1 MCWVL
6 KLLPRGVLHT
16 GIFLQLLMTVQLQTP
31 PHQNFWLLPDNV
43 TVIEGEDVVLKCGVQ
58 ARQGHVQWV
67 KDGFVLGPNPEIPG
81 FPRYRMTGNP
91 NQGEFHLH
99 ISKCDISDDA
109 EFECQVSRSETS
121 PELVSPRIRVTVLVP
136 PKVIQMNPEAG
147 SLVTWVA
154 GGEYS
159 VTCTSGN
166 SKPEAEIIFRQDNW
180 LVPDIFPYTN
190 PGSYEKFVTTEAT
203 VRVTPKPSDNG
214 KLLVCEVINPA
225 MKESLKASFT
235 MNILFP
241 PGPPIIEWPGQ
252 LEGRAKAGQD
262 LELPCV
268 SRGGNPLA
276 TLQWLKNGK
285 VISTVWETD
294 HKQALARSILPLT
307 IQPED
312 NGAQLSCEAQNS
324 VSPEAQEH
332 VITLHISFPPSSIT
346 ILGSTS
352 LDENKTASFSC
363 FTKSSNPGV
372 LLRWWL
378 GWQELRPTDVTVTDG
393 LYGGR
398 ITMSNVTH
406 TMRRADN
413 GLMLTCEAFSEAF
426 AKETLKK
433 SVTLN
438 VKYPIQRLWIESFPK
453 GENFRAGN
461 QVRLLC
467 LAIGGNPE
475 PSLSWC
481 KDKKPVV
488 ETKSG
493 MEQRSRSAVE
503 KSGNTFSR
511 ELILKLDPSDNQA
524 VYTCKTTSNCKAT
537 NDQAS
542 ASTKFHVQFP
552 SINVTITANASIL
565 RPGDSVNL
573 TCVSLS
579 SNPPANLSWEKE
591 GDRLQGMTFR
601 YRPSRF
607 RGSEAAGS
615 IWLHVSS
622 QDHGNRV
629 TCRANS
635 PELQETVSAFYQL
648 HVLYPPKFLE
658 DQVLKVEAQEHGG
671 ALLPISVSANPAP
684 EFFNWSFQG
693 SKLSPD
699 GGPRHRILP
708 GGALKLWNL
717 TRGDSGEYRLLCQN
731 AEGITEAVV
740 RLDVHYAPTIRTIPD
755 ITEVDVGGSAE
766 ILCVVD
772 ASPVLPGMFRWERLG
787 EEEQDLE
794 DMEQTSQG
802 LTGRLQI
809 PKATLEQAG
818 PYQCIVDNG
827 IPPPARRLSR
837 LIVRFAPKV
846 EYPQPL
852 TKVAAAGDRSSSAT
866 LHCRAR
872 GVPNVAF
879 TWAKNGVPL
888 DLQDPRYTEHT
899 YHEGSVHS
907 SVLTI
912 ANITA
917 AQDYALFTCTAT
929 NNLGTDHT
937 DIQIVS
943 ISRPDPPAGLR
954 VMNITHHSVGLE
966 WKAGFDGG
974 LEQRFRVRYEA
985 PEAPGYLYVDV
996 FPPQATSFTVDGLR
1010 PFTLYHFSLLA
1021 TNALGD
1027 SDLADRGARIPVTT
1041 IGVEDSSEKTED
1053 QFPIQREF
1061 PRWLLLPVLF
1071 ALGLL
1076 LLLSNASCIGY
1087 VLWRQRHRGN
1097 PSEGAKEEK
1106 TEEGSE
1112 TRAGNE
1118 YEESRWSGGY
1128 TPSTT
1133 ESSAEMDP
1141 YYHSMKDFSP
1151 QLPPTLEEEPQ
1162 YQSFWGHEYE
1172 EVAGPGPIYDE
1183 VERLYPLSG
1192 AWQTPHKAAEM
1203 GTYQHGEWP
1212 HGTCEEPTRIYDLVS
1227 EDLPGA
1233 GQDYLPFHLRGELV

>member
-1 MCWVL
+1 MSKAWRMML
-6 KLLPRGVLHT
+6 RGILWAR
-16 GIFLQLLMTVQLQTP
+16 IFLQLLVAVRLQTP
-31 PHQNFWLLPDNV
+31 PLQDFWLLPDNV
-43 TVIEGEDVVLKCGVQ
+43 TVIAGEDAVLKCGVR
-58 ARQGHVQWV
+58 ARQGDVQWV

-91 NQGEFHLH
+91 DRGEFHLH

-121 PELVSPRIRVTVLVP
+121 PELVSPRITVTVLVP
-136 PKVIQMNPEAG
+136 PTVIQMNPEAG
-147 SLVTWVA
+147 SVVTWVA
-154 GGEYS
+154 GQEYS
-159 VTCTSGN
+159 ITCTSGD
-166 SKPEAEIIFRQDNW
+166 SKPEAEIIFHQDNW
-180 LVPDIFPYTN
+180 IVPDVFPYTN

-214 KLLVCEVINPA
+214 KLFVCEVTNPA
-225 MKESLKASFT
+225 MKESLKSFFT

-241 PGPPIIEWPGQ
+241 PGPPIIKWPGQ
-252 LEGRAKAGQD
+252 LEGKAKAGQD
-262 LELPCV
+262 LKLPCI
-268 SRGGNPLA
+268 SQGGNPLA

-324 VSPEAQEH
+324 VSPEVQEH
-332 VITLHISFPPSSIT
+332 VITLHITFPPSSIT

-352 LDENKTASFSC
+352 LEENKTTSFSC

-372 LLRWWL
+372 SLSWWL
-378 GWQELRPTDVTVTDG
+378 GWQELTPTDVTVTDG
-393 LYGGR
+393 PNGGR
-398 ITMSNVTH
+398 ITMSNVTY
-406 TMRRADN
+406 TVRRADN
-413 GLMLTCEAFSEAF
+413 GLLLTCEAFSEAF

-453 GENFRAGN
+453 IESFRAGN

-467 LAIGGNPE
+467 LAIGGNPD

-481 KDKKPVV
+481 KDKKLVV
-488 ETKSG
+488 ESKSG
-493 MEQRSRSAVE
+493 QEQRQQSVME

-524 VYTCKTTSNCKAT
+524 IYTCKTTSNCKST
-537 NDQAS
+537 SNQAS

-552 SINVTITANASIL
+552 PINVTISANTSIL

-573 TCVSLS
+573 TCISLS
-579 SNPPANLSWEKE
+579 SNPPVNLSWEKKE
-591 GDRLQGMTFR
+591 ERLQGLTFK
-601 YRPSRF
+601 YRPSLF
-607 RGSEAAGS
+607 RGSEASGS
-615 IWLHVSS
+615 IVLLVSS
-622 QDHGNRV
+622 QDHGNGV

-635 PELQETVSAFYQL
+635 PELQETVSAFYRLQ
-648 HVLYPPKFLE
+648 VLYPPKFLE
-658 DQVLKVEAQEHGG
+658 DQVLKVESQEHGG
-671 ALLPISVSANPAP
+671 ALIPLSVSANPAP

-699 GGPRHRILP
+699 GGPRYRILP

-717 TRGDSGEYRLLCQN
+717 TRADSGEYRLLCQN
-731 AEGITEAVV
+731 AEGINETKI

-755 ITEVDVGGSAE
+755 ITEVDVGGSTE

-772 ASPVLPGMFRWERLG
+772 ASPVLPGMFQWERLG
-787 EEEQDLE
+787 EEEQELE
-794 DMEQTSQG
+794 DMEQVSEG

-809 PKATLEQAG
+809 HKATLEQAG

-827 IPPPARRLSR
+827 ISPPARGVSQLV
-837 LIVRFAPKV
+837 VRFAPEV
-846 EYPQPL
+846 EYPHPL

-872 GVPNVAF
+872 GVPNVDF
-879 TWAKNGVPL
+879 TWAKNGIAL

-912 ANITA
+912 ANVTS

-943 ISRPDPPAGLR
+943 ISRPDSPTGLR

-985 PEAPGYLYVDV
+985 PETPGYLYVDV
-996 FPPQATSFTVDGLR
+996 FPPRATSFTVDGLR

-1027 SDLADRGARIPVTT
+1027 SDLADRGARLPVTT
-1041 IGVEDSSEKTED
+1041 IGFEESSEKTED
-1053 QFPIQREF
+1053 QFPTES
-1061 PRWLLLPVLF
+1061 
-1071 ALGLL
+1071 GT
-1076 LLLSNASCIGY
+1076 
-1087 VLWRQRHRGN
+1087 
-1097 PSEGAKEEK
+1097 KEEK

-1112 TRAGNE
+1112 SRSGND
-1118 YEESRWSGGY
+1118 YEESRWSGRH

-1133 ESSAEMDP
+1133 ESSAEMEP

-1151 QLPPTLEEEPQ
+1151 QLPPTPEEEPQ
-1162 YQSFWGHEYE
+1162 YRGFWGHEYE
-1172 EVAGPGPIYDE
+1172 EVAGPGPLYDE
-1183 VERLYPLSG
+1183 VERSYRLSG
-1192 AWQTPHKAAEM
+1192 AWEAPYKAPQM
-1203 GTYQHGEWP
+1203 GTYHHGKWS
-1212 HGTCEEPTRIYDLVS
+1212 HGAYEEPGIYDPVP
-1227 EDLPGA
+1227 EDLPGV

>member
-1 MCWVL
+1 MSWALRLV
-6 KLLPRGVLHT
+6 PRGTLHA
-16 GIFLQLLMTVQLQTP
+16 GIFLQLLVAVRLQTP
-31 PHQNFWLLPDNV
+31 PHQDFWLVPDNV
-43 TVIEGEDVVLKCGVQ
+43 TVIEGEDVVLKCGVR

-91 NQGEFHLH
+91 DQGEFHLH
-99 ISKCDISDDA
+99 ISKCDISDNA

-121 PELVSPRIRVTVLVP
+121 PELVSPRITVTVLVP
-136 PKVIQMNPEAG
+136 PKVIQMSPEAG

-154 GGEYS
+154 GEEYS
-159 VTCTSGN
+159 VTCTSGD
-166 SKPEAEIIFRQDNW
+166 SKPEAEIIFHQDNW
-180 LVPDIFPYTN
+180 LVPDVFPYTK
-190 PGSYEKFVTTEAT
+190 PGTHEKFVTTEAT
-203 VRVTPKPSDNG
+203 VRVTPKSSDNG
-214 KLLVCEVINPA
+214 KLFICEAINPA
-225 MKESLKASFT
+225 MKTSLKASFT
-235 MNILFP
+235 MNVLFP

-252 LEGRAKAGQD
+252 LEGSAKAGQD
-262 LELPCV
+262 LELLCM

-324 VSPEAQEH
+324 VSPEAQGH
-332 VITLHISFPPSSIT
+332 VITLHITFPPSSIT

-398 ITMSNVTH
+398 VTMSNVTH
-406 TMRRADN
+406 TLRRADN

-481 KDKKPVV
+481 KDKKLVV

-493 MEQRSRSAVE
+493 TRSIVE

-524 VYTCKTTSNCKAT
+524 IYTCKTTSNCKAT
-537 NDQAS
+537 SDQAS

-552 SINVTITANASIL
+552 PINVTISANASIL

-591 GDRLQGMTFR
+591 GERLQGMAFR

-607 RGSEAAGS
+607 RGSEASGS

-635 PELQETVSAFYQL
+635 PELQETVSAFYRL

-658 DQVLKVEAQEHGG
+658 DQVHKVEAQEHGG

-731 AEGITEAVV
+731 AEGISEAVV
-740 RLDVHYAPTIRTIPD
+740 RLDVHYAPTIWTIPD
-755 ITEVDVGGSAE
+755 VTEVDVGGSAE

-772 ASPVLPGMFRWERLG
+772 ASPVLPNMFQWEKLG
-787 EEEQDLE
+787 EEEQSLE
-794 DMEQTSQG
+794 DMEQISQG

-809 PKATLEQAG
+809 HKATLEQAG

-837 LIVRFAPKV
+837 LIVR
-846 EYPQPL
+846 
-852 TKVAAAGDRSSSAT
+852 
-866 LHCRAR
+866 C
-872 GVPNVAF
+872 
-879 TWAKNGVPL
+879 
-888 DLQDPRYTEHT
+888 
-899 YHEGSVHS
+899 
-907 SVLTI
+907 
-912 ANITA
+912 
-917 AQDYALFTCTAT
+917 
-929 NNLGTDHT
+929 
-937 DIQIVS
+937 
-943 ISRPDPPAGLR
+943 RPDPPTGLR

-985 PEAPGYLYVDV
+985 PETAGYLYVDV
-996 FPPQATSFTVDGLR
+996 VPPQATSFTVDGLR

-1021 TNALGD
+1021 TNVLGD

-1041 IGVEDSSEKTED
+1041 IGIEESSEKTED
-1053 QFPIQREF
+1053 QFPTESEF
-1061 PRWLLLPVLF
+1061 SQWFLLPILF
-1071 ALGLL
+1071 ALGFL

-1087 VLWRQRHRGN
+1087 VLWRQRHHGH
-1097 PSEGAKEEK
+1097 PSEGAKDEK
-1106 TEEGSE
+1106 TEDGSE

-1118 YEESRWSGGY
+1118 YGEGRWSDRR

-1133 ESSAEMDP
+1133 ESSAEVDP
-1141 YYHSMKDFSP
+1141 YYHSVKDFSP
-1151 QLPPTLEEEPQ
+1151 QLAPTPEEEPQ
-1162 YQSFWGHEYE
+1162 YRGFWGHEYE
-1172 EVAGPGPIYDE
+1172 EVAGPGPFYDE
-1183 VERLYPLSG
+1183 VESLYPLSG
-1192 AWQTPHKAAEM
+1192 AWETPYKAAQM
-1203 GTYQHGEWP
+1203 GTYQHGERP
-1212 HGTCEEPTRIYDLVS
+1212 HGAYEEPVRIYDLVP
-1227 EDLPGA
+1227 EDLPGP
-1233 GQDYLPFHLRGELV
+1233 GQDYVPFHLRGELV

>member
-1 MCWVL
+1 MSWALRLV
-6 KLLPRGVLHT
+6 PRGALHA
-16 GIFLQLLMTVQLQTP
+16 GIFLQLLVAGKRDPWPLT
-31 PHQNFWLLPDNV
+31 LPIIDNV
-43 TVIEGEDVVLKCGVQ
+43 TVIEGEDVVLKCGVR

-91 NQGEFHLH
+91 DRGEFHLH

-121 PELVSPRIRVTVLVP
+121 PELVSPRITVTVLVP

-154 GGEYS
+154 GEEYS
-159 VTCTSGN
+159 VTCTSGD
-166 SKPEAEIIFRQDNW
+166 SKPEDAKASSQSIH
-180 LVPDIFPYTN
+180 L
-190 PGSYEKFVTTEAT
+190 PGPSLNSSLP
-203 VRVTPKPSDNG
+203 RVTPKSSDNG
-214 KLLVCEVINPA
+214 KLFLCEVINPA
-225 MKESLKASFT
+225 MKTSLKASFT

-252 LEGRAKAGQD
+252 LEGRAKAGQN
-262 LELPCV
+262 LELLCV

-312 NGAQLSCEAQNS
+312 NGGQLSCEAQNS
-324 VSPEAQEH
+324 VSPEAQGH
-332 VITLHISFPPSSIT
+332 VITLHITFPPSSIT

-372 LLRWWL
+372 LLHWWL

-393 LYGGR
+393 LYGGQV
-398 ITMSNVTH
+398 TMSNVTH
-406 TMRRADN
+406 TVRRADN

-481 KDKKPVV
+481 KDKKLVV

-493 MEQRSRSAVE
+493 TRSTVE

-537 NDQAS
+537 GDQAS

-552 SINVTITANASIL
+552 PINVTISANASIL

-591 GDRLQGMTFR
+591 GERLQGMAFR

-607 RGSEAAGS
+607 RGSEASGS
-615 IWLHVSS
+615 IWLRVSS

-635 PELQETVSAFYQL
+635 PELQETVSAFYRL

-658 DQVLKVEAQEHGG
+658 DQVHKVEAQEHGG
-671 ALLPISVSANPAP
+671 ALLPVSVSANPAP

-693 SKLSPD
+693 SRLSPD

-731 AEGITEAVV
+731 VEGVSEVVV
-740 RLDVHYAPTIRTIPD
+740 RLDVHYAPTIRIIPD
-755 ITEVDVGGSAE
+755 VTEVDVGGSAE

-772 ASPVLPGMFRWERLG
+772 ASPILPNMFQWEKLG
-787 EEEQDLE
+787 EEEPSLE
-794 DMEQTSQG
+794 AMTQTSQG

-809 PKATLEQAG
+809 HKAALEQAG

-827 IPPPARRLSR
+827 VPPPARRLSR
-837 LIVRFAPKV
+837 LIVRFAPEV

-899 YHEGSVHS
+899 YHEGPVHS

-929 NNLGTDHT
+929 NNLGTDHI

-943 ISRPDPPAGLR
+943 ISRPDPPIGLR

-974 LEQRFRVRYEA
+974 LEQRFRVRYQA
-985 PEAPGYLYVDV
+985 PETAGYLYVDV
-996 FPPQATSFTVDGLR
+996 IPPQATSFTVDGLR

-1041 IGVEDSSEKTED
+1041 IGVEESSEKTED
-1053 QFPIQREF
+1053 QFPIEPGEAF
-1061 PRWLLLPVLF
+1061 LVF
-1071 ALGLL
+1071 CLGKKSV
-1076 LLLSNASCIGY
+1076 LLS
-1087 VLWRQRHRGN
+1087 
-1097 PSEGAKEEK
+1097 
-1106 TEEGSE
+1106 
-1112 TRAGNE
+1112 
-1118 YEESRWSGGY
+1118 
-1128 TPSTT
+1128 
-1133 ESSAEMDP
+1133 
-1141 YYHSMKDFSP
+1141 
-1151 QLPPTLEEEPQ
+1151 PPT
-1162 YQSFWGHEYE
+1162 
-1172 EVAGPGPIYDE
+1172 
-1183 VERLYPLSG
+1183 
-1192 AWQTPHKAAEM
+1192 
-1203 GTYQHGEWP
+1203 
-1212 HGTCEEPTRIYDLVS
+1212 
-1227 EDLPGA
+1227 
-1233 GQDYLPFHLRGELV
+1233 

>member
-1 MCWVL
+1 MSWALRLV
-6 KLLPRGVLHT
+6 PRGTLHA
-16 GIFLQLLMTVQLQTP
+16 GIFLQLLVAVRLQTP
-31 PHQNFWLLPDNV
+31 PHQDFWLVPDNV
-43 TVIEGEDVVLKCGVQ
+43 TVIEGEDVVLKCGVR

-91 NQGEFHLH
+91 DQ
-99 ISKCDISDDA
+99 
-109 EFECQVSRSETS
+109 
-121 PELVSPRIRVTVLVP
+121 VP
-136 PKVIQMNPEAG
+136 PKVIQMSPEAG

-154 GGEYS
+154 GEEYS
-159 VTCTSGN
+159 VTCTSGD
-166 SKPEAEIIFRQDNW
+166 SKPEAEIIFHQDNW
-180 LVPDIFPYTN
+180 LVPDVFPYTK
-190 PGSYEKFVTTEAT
+190 PGTHEKFVTTEAT
-203 VRVTPKPSDNG
+203 VRVTPKSSDNG
-214 KLLVCEVINPA
+214 KLFICEAINPA
-225 MKESLKASFT
+225 MKTSLKASFT
-235 MNILFP
+235 MNVLFP

-252 LEGRAKAGQD
+252 LEGSAKAGQD
-262 LELPCV
+262 LELLCM

-324 VSPEAQEH
+324 VSPEAQGH
-332 VITLHISFPPSSIT
+332 VITLHITFPPSSIT

-398 ITMSNVTH
+398 VTMSNVTH
-406 TMRRADN
+406 TLRRADN

-481 KDKKPVV
+481 KDKKLVV

-493 MEQRSRSAVE
+493 TRSIVE

-524 VYTCKTTSNCKAT
+524 IYTCKTTSNCKAT
-537 NDQAS
+537 SDQAS

-552 SINVTITANASIL
+552 PINVTISANASIL

-591 GDRLQGMTFR
+591 GERLQGMAFR

-607 RGSEAAGS
+607 RGSEASGS

-635 PELQETVSAFYQL
+635 PELQETVSAFYRL

-658 DQVLKVEAQEHGG
+658 DQVHKVEAQEHGG

-731 AEGITEAVV
+731 AEGISEAVV
-740 RLDVHYAPTIRTIPD
+740 RLDVHYAPTIWTIPD
-755 ITEVDVGGSAE
+755 VTEVDVGGSAE

-772 ASPVLPGMFRWERLG
+772 ASPVLPNMFQWEKLG
-787 EEEQDLE
+787 EEEQSLE
-794 DMEQTSQG
+794 DMEQISQG

-809 PKATLEQAG
+809 HKATLEQAG

-837 LIVRFAPKV
+837 LIVRFAPEV

-852 TKVAAAGDRSSSAT
+852 TKVAATGDGSSSAT

-929 NNLGTDHT
+929 NNLGSDHI

-943 ISRPDPPAGLR
+943 ISRPDPPTGLR

-985 PEAPGYLYVDV
+985 PETAGYLYVDV
-996 FPPQATSFTVDGLR
+996 VPPQATSFTVDGLR

-1021 TNALGD
+1021 TNVLGD

-1041 IGVEDSSEKTED
+1041 IGIEESSEKTED
-1053 QFPIQREF
+1053 QFPTESEF
-1061 PRWLLLPVLF
+1061 SQWFLLPILF
-1071 ALGLL
+1071 ALGFL

-1087 VLWRQRHRGN
+1087 VLWRQRHHGH
-1097 PSEGAKEEK
+1097 PSEGAKDEK
-1106 TEEGSE
+1106 TEDGSE

-1118 YEESRWSGGY
+1118 YGEGRWSDRR

-1133 ESSAEMDP
+1133 ESSAEVDP
-1141 YYHSMKDFSP
+1141 YYHSVKDFSP
-1151 QLPPTLEEEPQ
+1151 QLAPTPEEEPQ
-1162 YQSFWGHEYE
+1162 YRGFWGHEYE
-1172 EVAGPGPIYDE
+1172 EVAGPGPFYDE
-1183 VERLYPLSG
+1183 VESLYPLSG
-1192 AWQTPHKAAEM
+1192 AWETPYKAAQM
-1203 GTYQHGEWP
+1203 GTYQHGERP
-1212 HGTCEEPTRIYDLVS
+1212 HGAYEEPVRIYDLVP
-1227 EDLPGA
+1227 EDLPGP
-1233 GQDYLPFHLRGELV
+1233 GQDYVPFHLRGELV